1 MTITNLYMQAAI
13 LEENIAQLTRRLDA
27 LSQIDCDSLERLL
40 VYNLV
45 DALKATLMAWTE
57 IVVAIENKA
66 I

>member
-1 MTITNLYMQAAI
+1 MTITNLYIQAAI
-13 LEENIAQLTRRLDA
+13 LEDNIAQLTRRLDA

-40 VYNLV
+40 VYNLLV
-45 DALKATLMAWTE
+45 ALKDTLEAWNE

>member
-1 MTITNLYMQAAI
+1 MTLTNLYIQATI

-27 LSQIDCDSLERLL
+27 LSQTDCDSLERLL

-45 DALKATLMAWTE
+45 EALKATLMAWTE
-57 IVVAIENKA
+57 IVVAVENKA